1 MPSSINVLVRRRNGD
16 ITEFNINK
24 IETALMNAFI
34 GTEPDL
40 KSSQSVHSRVD
51 AVVSKAVAILQ
62 EASLLDSLMDVEFI
76 QDCVERALMAS
87 DEHVVLRAYILY
99 REAHQKTRKDETV
112 ADADKWTVQVKHG
125 SKTQSLNVA
134 KIKKV
139 IRESCS
145 GLAVDS
151 ELVFNNFKSSVY
163 NGITNEEVFSALV
176 LAVRPLI
183 ETHPDYAYV
192 AARLHFYSL
201 RKEVIGRS
209 VTADEMLAV
218 YPTHFKNMISVGIKN
233 QRIDPEMAT
242 FDLDRLGA
250 ALCGKRDNLFMYQG
264 AQILTDRYF
273 LHVDGRH
280 IELPQTFFMRVAMG
294 LALKEDDRE
303 ARAIEF
309 YNVLSTFDLV
319 TSTPTLFNAGTLRPQ
334 LSSCF
339 LSTVSDDLVGIYDA
353 IKENALLSKY
363 SGGLGNDWTPVRG
376 LGAQIK
382 GTNGKSQGIIP
393 FLKVV
398 NDTAVAVNQC
408 FAPDTMVYTSNG
420 IRKISAVNKGDCV
433 LGMNGVYR
441 EVKERMTYQQNDPM
455 LEITVKHSVH
465 SEKLTDAHPLF
476 SIQGV
481 PVGESIARTLK
492 KIKDGKLAPCWV
504 DSGSLK
510 VGDYLAQVIPS
521 EVVQVKGFTDDDA
534 YLYGLM
540 LGDGHIS
547 VRDGVNREYGIT
559 LNFNS
564 KAKCADFIRGYLDK
578 QGIHYW
584 ENTLH
589 ESVKT
594 IRWAYGRDH
603 IRNVSNGQFEC
614 GADSP
619 CLPFTYSD
627 MYNEKSDKRIASRF
641 LHLPENQTLLILK
654 GLLETDG
661 HISRGKEIGFS
672 TSSAELLE
680 NVRYI
685 LLRLGIACSGRI
697 RNRTGESH
705 NMTRKDGSV
714 ASISSGVSYEL
725 RIPADNKLANLLGCS
740 AVTKQYALRLG
751 KWLFSRITDIQPIL
765 HVPFVCD
772 LKVDGDESY
781 MTSSFL
787 AHNGGKRK
795 GAVCAYLETW
805 HIDIEEFLE
814 LRKNTGDDRR
824 RAHDMNT
831 ANWIPDLFMERVAAR
846 GDWTLFSPDE
856 VPDLHDLYGVE
867 FKKRYEHYEKMAEK
881 GSLKVAKKL
890 PAVELWRKMLTMLF
904 ETGHPWI
911 TFKDAC
917 NIRSPQQHVGVVH
930 SSNLCV
936 APETLVLTDNGHIPI
951 VELHDK
957 VVNVWNGL
965 MFSETIVRKT
975 GENQK
980 LISVELSNGAVIECT
995 PYHIFHV
1002 KDGYKDGSIEVQAS
1016 QLKCGDKLIKSE
1028 YPIINNPAWDDF
1040 HLAYTHGFFC
1050 GDGTY
1055 GKDKPRL
1062 TLYGE
1067 KKKLLPFLAV
1077 RTGSG
1082 IEDSAGKL
1090 NFGLSNE
1097 LPEKFMVPMQ
1107 HSLQSRLDWLAGL
1120 LDADGCVTKNGNAH
1134 GIQIGSIHLDFLK
1147 SLMLMLQT
1155 LGVHSKVAIM
1165 ATDRHNLLPDGKGG
1179 SKIYDCKDIYRL
1191 TIAHEG
1197 ILTLNKLGFKPHRLI
1212 MPTNATQR
1220 RAEHFVTVK
1229 RIVDNGRIDDTYCFS
1244 EPIRHMGVFNGVL
1257 TGQCTEITLNSTPD
1271 TETAVCNLASINL
1284 VQHMR
1289 KGAALDPSDLKG
1301 IFDVEKIQQTLKTGM
1316 RMLDNVV
1323 DLNYYAIEKARNSNQ
1338 LHRPVGLGV
1347 MGFVDAMTQYRISY
1361 NSDMA
1366 VEFADVSQE
1375 IISYYAIDASA
1386 DLARERGSYSS
1397 FDGSLWSKGILP
1409 IDSLEMLE
1417 KVRHIDVDRKSVL
1430 DWAPLRAKVRNGMR
1444 NSNCLAIAPTATIA
1458 NIIGVSQG
1466 IEPIY
1471 QNLYVKSN
1479 LSGEFTVLNPSM
1491 VRDLMALGIWD
1502 AAMIMDLKYYDG
1514 SLSDIERIPQ
1524 ELKDLY
1530 VTAFEMDSMYL
1541 IESAAR
1547 RQKWIDQSQSVN
1559 LYFRNP
1565 NGKLLDMVYTQA
1577 WKKGL
1582 KTTYYLRSLGA
1593 TSAEKSTGKAGALNA
1608 VKASVTPSDSTVKA
1622 CLIDDP
1628 TCEACQ

>member
-51 AVVSKAVAILQ
+51 AVVSKAVSILQ

-87 DEHVVLRAYILY
+87 DEHAVLRAYILY

-125 SKTQSLNVA
+125 SKTQSLNVV

-242 FDLDRLGA
+242 FDLDRLGV
-250 ALCGKRDNLFMYQG
+250 ALCGERDNLFMYQG

-398 NDTAVAVNQC
+398 NDTAVAVNQ
-408 FAPDTMVYTSNG
+408 
-420 IRKISAVNKGDCV
+420 
-433 LGMNGVYR
+433 
-441 EVKERMTYQQNDPM
+441 
-455 LEITVKHSVH
+455 
-465 SEKLTDAHPLF
+465 
-476 SIQGV
+476 
-481 PVGESIARTLK
+481 
-492 KIKDGKLAPCWV
+492 
-504 DSGSLK
+504 
-510 VGDYLAQVIPS
+510 
-521 EVVQVKGFTDDDA
+521 
-534 YLYGLM
+534 
-540 LGDGHIS
+540 
-547 VRDGVNREYGIT
+547 
-559 LNFNS
+559 
-564 KAKCADFIRGYLDK
+564 
-578 QGIHYW
+578 
-584 ENTLH
+584 
-589 ESVKT
+589 
-594 IRWAYGRDH
+594 
-603 IRNVSNGQFEC
+603 
-614 GADSP
+614 
-619 CLPFTYSD
+619 
-627 MYNEKSDKRIASRF
+627 
-641 LHLPENQTLLILK
+641 
-654 GLLETDG
+654 
-661 HISRGKEIGFS
+661 
-672 TSSAELLE
+672 
-680 NVRYI
+680 
-685 LLRLGIACSGRI
+685 
-697 RNRTGESH
+697 
-705 NMTRKDGSV
+705 
-714 ASISSGVSYEL
+714 
-725 RIPADNKLANLLGCS
+725 
-740 AVTKQYALRLG
+740 
-751 KWLFSRITDIQPIL
+751 
-765 HVPFVCD
+765 
-772 LKVDGDESY
+772 
-781 MTSSFL
+781 
-787 AHNGGKRK
+787 GGKRK

-930 SSNLCV
+930 SSNLC
-936 APETLVLTDNGHIPI
+936 
-951 VELHDK
+951 
-957 VVNVWNGL
+957 
-965 MFSETIVRKT
+965 
-975 GENQK
+975 
-980 LISVELSNGAVIECT
+980 
-995 PYHIFHV
+995 
-1002 KDGYKDGSIEVQAS
+1002 
-1016 QLKCGDKLIKSE
+1016 
-1028 YPIINNPAWDDF
+1028 
-1040 HLAYTHGFFC
+1040 
-1050 GDGTY
+1050 
-1055 GKDKPRL
+1055 
-1062 TLYGE
+1062 
-1067 KKKLLPFLAV
+1067 
-1077 RTGSG
+1077 
-1082 IEDSAGKL
+1082 
-1090 NFGLSNE
+1090 
-1097 LPEKFMVPMQ
+1097 
-1107 HSLQSRLDWLAGL
+1107 
-1120 LDADGCVTKNGNAH
+1120 
-1134 GIQIGSIHLDFLK
+1134 
-1147 SLMLMLQT
+1147 
-1155 LGVHSKVAIM
+1155 
-1165 ATDRHNLLPDGKGG
+1165 
-1179 SKIYDCKDIYRL
+1179 
-1191 TIAHEG
+1191 
-1197 ILTLNKLGFKPHRLI
+1197 
-1212 MPTNATQR
+1212 
-1220 RAEHFVTVK
+1220 
-1229 RIVDNGRIDDTYCFS
+1229 
-1244 EPIRHMGVFNGVL
+1244 
-1257 TGQCTEITLNSTPD
+1257 TEITLNSTPD

-1289 KGAALDPSDLKG
+1289 KGTALDPSDLKG
-1301 IFDVEKIQQTLKTGM
+1301 IFDVEKIQQTMKTGM

-1323 DLNYYAIEKARNSNQ
+1323 DLNYYAIDKARNSNQ

-1491 VRDLMALGIWD
+1491 VRDLIALDIWD

-1608 VKASVTPSDSTVKA
+1608 VKVSVTPADSTVKA

>member
-51 AVVSKAVAILQ
+51 AVVSKAVSILQ

-87 DEHVVLRAYILY
+87 DEHAVLRAYILY

-250 ALCGKRDNLFMYQG
+250 ALCGERDNLFMYQG

-408 FAPDTMVYTSNG
+408 FAPDTLLYTQNG
-420 IRKISAVNKGDCV
+420 IRKISSINKGDCV
-433 LGMNGVYR
+433 LGRNGVYR
-441 EVKERMTYQQNDPM
+441 EVQERMTYEQKDPM
-455 LEITVKHSVH
+455 LELKVKHSIH
-465 SEKLTDAHPLF
+465 SEKVTDAHPLF
-476 SIQGV
+476 AIQGV
-481 PVGESIARTLK
+481 PIGESMHRTLK
-492 KIKDGKLAPCWV
+492 RINNGKLAPQWV
-504 DSGSLK
+504 ESGQLK

-521 EVVQVKGFTDDDA
+521 EVIPVRNFTDDDA
-534 YLYGLM
+534 YMYGLM
-540 LGDGHIS
+540 LGDGHVS
-547 VRDGVNREYGIT
+547 VRNGIKREYGIT
-559 LNFNS
+559 LND
-564 KAKCADFIRGYLDK
+564 KTKLKCMNFVKTYLENK
-578 QGIHYW
+578 GIHYW
-584 ENTLH
+584 ENTIH
-589 ESVKT
+589 ESAKT
-594 IRWAYGRDH
+594 VRWSYGRDI
-603 IRNVSNGQFEC
+603 IRNVANGQFES
-614 GADSP
+614 GYDNP
-619 CLPFTYSD
+619 CLPFTYD
-627 MYNEKSDKRIASRF
+627 DLYTENADKHVASRF
-641 LHLPENQTLLILK
+641 LHLPESQTLSILK

-661 HISRGKEIGFS
+661 HISRGKEIMFS
-672 TSSAELLE
+672 SSSMPLIE
-680 NVRYI
+680 NVRYL
-685 LLRLGIACSGRI
+685 LLRLGIASSGRV
-697 RNRTGESH
+697 RNRNGESH
-705 NMTRKDGSV
+705 IMTRKDGSKS
-714 ASISSGVSYEL
+714 SINSSVSYEL
-725 RIPADNKLANLLGCS
+725 KIPAVNKIASLIGC
-740 AVTKQYALRLG
+740 AEVTKSYAIHLG
-751 KWLFSRITDIQPIL
+751 KWLFSRITEIQAIH

-772 LKVDGDESY
+772 LKVEGDESY

-856 VPDLHDLYGVE
+856 VPDLHDLFGAE

-881 GSLKVAKKL
+881 GALKVAKKL
-890 PAVELWRKMLTMLF
+890 PAIELWRKMLTMLF

-930 SSNLCV
+930 SSNLC
-936 APETLVLTDNGHIPI
+936 
-951 VELHDK
+951 
-957 VVNVWNGL
+957 
-965 MFSETIVRKT
+965 
-975 GENQK
+975 
-980 LISVELSNGAVIECT
+980 
-995 PYHIFHV
+995 
-1002 KDGYKDGSIEVQAS
+1002 
-1016 QLKCGDKLIKSE
+1016 
-1028 YPIINNPAWDDF
+1028 
-1040 HLAYTHGFFC
+1040 
-1050 GDGTY
+1050 
-1055 GKDKPRL
+1055 
-1062 TLYGE
+1062 
-1067 KKKLLPFLAV
+1067 
-1077 RTGSG
+1077 
-1082 IEDSAGKL
+1082 
-1090 NFGLSNE
+1090 
-1097 LPEKFMVPMQ
+1097 
-1107 HSLQSRLDWLAGL
+1107 
-1120 LDADGCVTKNGNAH
+1120 
-1134 GIQIGSIHLDFLK
+1134 
-1147 SLMLMLQT
+1147 
-1155 LGVHSKVAIM
+1155 
-1165 ATDRHNLLPDGKGG
+1165 
-1179 SKIYDCKDIYRL
+1179 
-1191 TIAHEG
+1191 
-1197 ILTLNKLGFKPHRLI
+1197 
-1212 MPTNATQR
+1212 
-1220 RAEHFVTVK
+1220 
-1229 RIVDNGRIDDTYCFS
+1229 
-1244 EPIRHMGVFNGVL
+1244 
-1257 TGQCTEITLNSTPD
+1257 TEIALNSTPD

-1289 KGAALDPSDLKG
+1289 KGAALAPSDLKG
-1301 IFDVEKIQQTLKTGM
+1301 IFDVEKIQKTLKTGM

-1608 VKASVTPSDSTVKA
+1608 VKVSVTPADSTVKA